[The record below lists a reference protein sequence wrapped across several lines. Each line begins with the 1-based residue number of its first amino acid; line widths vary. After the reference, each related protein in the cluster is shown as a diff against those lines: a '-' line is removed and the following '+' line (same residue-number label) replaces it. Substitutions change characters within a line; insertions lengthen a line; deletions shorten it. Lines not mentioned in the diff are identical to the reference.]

1 MAQRKIIWSH
11 RSNIRLYQI
20 LDFYSNRNK
29 STNYSTKLYRLFN
42 HQLSLLINHPSMGIQ
57 SEEENIRGLI
67 VNNFILFYEITTEN
81 IIIHTVWDCNQNPN
95 DLKII

>member
-1 MAQRKIIWSH
+1 
-11 RSNIRLYQI
+11 
-20 LDFYSNRNK
+20 
-29 STNYSTKLYRLFN
+29 
-42 HQLSLLINHPSMGIQ
+42 MGIQ

-95 DLKII
+95 DLKLK